1 MCSKVVFFS
10 KLSIVVLVVLL
21 FQIIII
27 EAQPLNKTPAVLI
40 SAVYP
45 DGYQTGGRDEAFQLM
60 NVGYQEIDIT
70 GWSVTNNKTTITFP
84 GVGLTSGEKIW
95 CSRTAIA
102 FEEEFGGSP
111 DFEYGDNSNTDVRD
125 MTGNPL
131 NLIKAGGE
139 LVLLNAEGI
148 IVDTMVYGTG
158 NVEQP
163 GWKGDSVKP
172 YSAGRAKGQILYRKL
187 DQTTGRPVPDT
198 DTVADWAQDPNDP
211 INGRKVMYPGWNL
224 DEYFQTTKVTEM
236 ANLTILVTPDNAY
249 EPIREQIELAKHSI
263 HIEAY
268 TFEHAVLAEV
278 IADRARAGV
287 NVKILLEGGL
297 RMTGITDQE
306 RWCCQQVEMAGG
318 WVYFMVHNPPERVY
332 ARYGNQHAKFII
344 IDNRVLIMGS
354 DNLGY
359 GSIPDDPKEDG
370 TRGRRGVMLITDAP
384 TLVGHAQRIFAADC
398 DTNLKDICRFTGDD
412 RKYGGPPS
420 HFTPDRVS
428 GGTAYEIIKPEPLR
442 LTGTFGFE
450 IVQSPENSLRDQD
463 GLLGLVA
470 KAGKGDVILVEQQYE
485 LKYWGPKDSS
495 PEADPNPRL
504 EAYIA
509 AARRGATVRILLDNC
524 YASVSDPKGSVATC
538 EYVNNIARTEDLQL
552 EARLGNPAGGVV
564 FEEIIAGRDYEGIH
578 NKMILVRIN
587 GQGQGYAHIGSIN
600 GSEVSS
606 KVNRELAV
614 QIRSDEVYSYLDD
627 VFEYDWSVSELP
639 IEIPGWH

>member
-1 MCSKVVFFS
+1 MHNKGAFFS

-21 FQIIII
+21 FQIVILG
-27 EAQPLNKTPAVLI
+27 AQSLSKTSTILI
-40 SAVYP
+40 SAVYA
-45 DGYQTGGRDEAFQLM
+45 DGYQKGGRDEAFQLM
-60 NVGYQEIDIT
+60 NVGCHETDIT

-84 GVGLTSGEKIW
+84 RATLALGEEIW
-95 CSRTAIA
+95 CSRTTAA
-102 FEEEFGGSP
+102 FEEEFGVLP
-111 DFEYGDNSNTDVRD
+111 DFEYSEDSNMDVPN
-125 MTGNPL
+125 MTGTPL
-131 NLIKAGGE
+131 NLIQNRGELILLNVEGDLIDAMVYKAG
-139 LVLLNAEGI
+139 
-148 IVDTMVYGTG
+148 
-158 NVEQP
+158 NVAQP
-163 GWKGDSVKP
+163 GWEGDSVKP
-172 YSAGRAKGQILYRKL
+172 YSVGRVKGQIFYRKL

-198 DTVADWAQDPNDP
+198 NTVADWAQDPNDP

-224 DEYFQTTKVTEM
+224 DEYFQTTKATET
-236 ANLTILVTPDNAY
+236 ANLTILVTPDNAC
-249 EPIREQIELAKHSI
+249 EPIREQIESAKHSI
-263 HIEAY
+263 DIEVY
-268 TFEHAVLAEV
+268 TFEHAALAEV
-278 IADRARAGV
+278 IAERAQAGV
-287 NVKILLEGGL
+287 DIRILLEGGP
-297 RMTGITDQE
+297 MGGITDQE
-306 RWCCQQVEMAGG
+306 RWCCQQAEMAGG
-318 WVYFMVHNPPERVY
+318 RVYFMVQNKDDRVY
-332 ARYGNQHAKFII
+332 ARYKNQHAKFII

-398 DTNLKDICRFTGDD
+398 DPNRKDIFRFKTDD
-412 RKYGGPPS
+412 EKYGAPPS
-420 HFTPDRVS
+420 DFTPDRVS
-428 GGTAYEIIKPEPLR
+428 GGTVYEITKPEPLR

-470 KAGKGDVILVEQQYE
+470 KAGEGDVILVEEQYE
-485 LKYWGPKDSS
+485 KKYWGANNGS
-495 PEADPNPRL
+495 PEIDPNPRL

-509 AARRGATVRILLDNC
+509 AARRGATVRILLDDC
-524 YASVSDPKGSVATC
+524 RASFSDPKGNVATC
-538 EYVNNIARTEDLQL
+538 EYVNNIAKTEALQL

-587 GQGQGYAHIGSIN
+587 GQGYAHIGSIN

-614 QIRSDEVYSYLDD
+614 QIRSDEVYSYLND

-639 IEIPGWH
+639 VEIPDWN

>member
-1 MCSKVVFFS
+1 MA
-10 KLSIVVLVVLL
+10 VL
-21 FQIIII
+21 
-27 EAQPLNKTPAVLI
+27 EAQPLNKTAAVLI
-40 SAVYP
+40 AAVYP
-45 DGYQTGGRDEAFQLM
+45 NGYQTSGRDEAFQLM
-60 NVGYQEIDIT
+60 NVGHQEIDIT
-70 GWSVTNNKTTITFP
+70 GWSITNNKTTITFP
-84 GVGLTSGEKIW
+84 GVVLASGEKIW

-102 FEEEFGGSP
+102 FEGEFGFPP
-111 DFEYGDNSNTDVRD
+111 DFEYGDNSNADVRD

-139 LVLLNAEGI
+139 LVLLNAAGI
-148 IVDTMVYGTG
+148 IVDAMVYGAG

-172 YSAGRAKGQILYRKL
+172 YSVGRAKGQIFYRKL
-187 DQTTGRPVPDT
+187 NQATGWPVPDT

-224 DEYFQTTKVTEM
+224 DEYFQTTKVTET

-268 TFEHAVLAEV
+268 TFEHVALAEV
-278 IADRARAGV
+278 IADRARAGI

-297 RMTGITDQE
+297 RTTGITDQE
-306 RWCCQQVEMAGG
+306 KWCCQQVEMAGG
-318 WVYFMVHNPPERVY
+318 QVYFMVQNSEDRIYTRY
-332 ARYGNQHAKFII
+332 ANQHAKFII
-344 IDNRVLIMGS
+344 IDNRALIMGS
-354 DNLGY
+354 DNLSY

-398 DTNLKDICRFTGDD
+398 DTNASDILRFRASDNKHGA
-412 RKYGGPPS
+412 PPS
-420 HFTPDRVS
+420 DFTPDRVS
-428 GGTAYEIIKPEPLR
+428 GGTVYTILKAEPLER
-442 LTGTFGFE
+442 RGTFNFE

-470 KAGKGDVILVEQQYE
+470 KAGEGDVILVEQQYE
-485 LKYWGPKDSS
+485 HKYWGPKDSS

-509 AARRGATVRILLDNC
+509 AARRGATVRILLDK
-524 YASVSDPKGSVATC
+524 YYLDFLDPRGKVATC
-538 EYVNNIARTEDLQL
+538 NYVNAIAKDEKLDL
-552 EARLGNPAGGVV
+552 EAHLANPSGGYVI
-564 FEEIIAGRDYEGIH
+564 EEFLAGREYEGIH
-578 NKMILVRIN
+578 NKMVLARIN
-587 GQGQGYAHIGSIN
+587 GERYVHIGSIN

-614 QIRSDEVYSYLDD
+614 QIRSNEMYNYLSD

-639 IEIPGWH
+639 AEIWD